1 MKNLYF
7 ALAFFL
13 PLSIFAQNVLTIA
26 AENVYIEAREN
37 GYHLFV
43 KKEPQI
49 GSILL
54 TESFE
59 REDHKIP
66 TYSLRALGFNEVN
79 GNERRI
85 LDGEFIDKPLY
96 SLIDSTPENNPRL
109 GGEAF
114 HILIPPVVE
123 YGYPYTARRGR
134 YSLRNMGPDDEPF
147 WFSIRAFEKPYGDYT
162 GAYRDNAF
170 EILISEVQAPE
181 PKPEEQD
188 EPLGAE
194 YLPGLEEKY
203 DRFSERTIQ
212 SDGGDD
218 LIDKIEG
225 LIRGIEGDTLDVI
238 LALDTTKSM
247 ESDLEAL
254 RAKLLDPVKAA
265 TRDRKSFRIGL
276 MLYRDYMEEYLTR
289 TIPFQTTFELIQDS
303 LNKAKAFGGGDKPE
317 AVLEALYGGLTGY
330 AWESEARM
338 LILIGDA
345 PQHDVPR
352 GRITEDM
359 VTSLASE
366 LGVEIVS
373 IMLPF

>member
-1 MKNLYF
+1 MKNLCF

-13 PLSIFAQNVLTIA
+13 PAALFAQSGLSIG

-43 KKEPQI
+43 KKVPQI
-49 GSILL
+49 SSILL

-59 REDHKIP
+59 REDHKVP
-66 TYSLRALGFNEVN
+66 TYSLRALEYNDVN
-79 GNERRI
+79 GDERRK
-85 LDGEFIDKPLY
+85 LDGEFIDKPLF
-96 SLIDSTPENNPRL
+96 SLIDSTTENNERL
-109 GGEAF
+109 GGPAF

-134 YSLRNMGPDDEPF
+134 YNVGNLGPDDSPF
-147 WFSIRAFEKPYGDYT
+147 WFSIRAFALPYGDYT
-162 GAYRDNAF
+162 GAYQDNAF
-170 EILISEVQAPE
+170 EILISEVQVPE
-181 PKPEEQD
+181 PEEQD

-194 YLPGLEEKY
+194 YLPDLEEKY
-203 DRFSERTIQ
+203 ERFSQRTIQ

-225 LIRGIEGDTLDVI
+225 LIRGVEGDTLDVI

-254 RAKLLDPVKAA
+254 REKLLDPVKAA

-289 TIPFQTTFELIQDS
+289 TIPFQRTFELIQDS

-330 AWESEARM
+330 DWEAEARM

-359 VTSLASE
+359 VTSLSSE